1 MAELPGRSIIGRR
14 TVLGVGLAGSAA
26 AALGARSEKAAAQP
40 VVPPVP
46 TPDAPRLVVLQL
58 SDPDARA
65 VNNLLFNIVNIQK
78 HYGLDSVK
86 VSVIAYGDG
95 VRALLRETTPALDR
109 VKSLMA
115 YGVEFVA
122 CGSTLEATKRPQT
135 DLIEGVS
142 VVPAAMPEL
151 IERQLRGW
159 VVIHP

>member
-1 MAELPGRSIIGRR
+1 MRPTIRIVRHSTIGRR
-14 TVLGVGLAGSAA
+14 AVLGMALAGSAA
-26 AALGARSEKAAAQP
+26 AVLSAAPEDAGAQST
-40 VVPPVP
+40 VP

-58 SDPDARA
+58 SDSDARA
-65 VNNLLFNIVNIQK
+65 VNNLLFNVVNIQK
-78 HYGLDSVK
+78 HYGMDNVK

-95 VRALLRETTPALDR
+95 VRALLRETTSVLDR

-122 CGSTLEATKRPQT
+122 CGSTLEAMKRPQA